1 MKLTQPPFRAAA
13 SVRFLTDNK
22 PLGLYL
28 HIPFC
33 QKKCAY
39 CDFYSAFAGEEQLN
53 GYTKGLISQIKNWGG
68 RLCRPLVDT
77 VYFGGGTPSLLGE
90 RIIPVMQAV
99 KESFCV
105 ADGGEITL
113 EINPAG
119 NSEKVLSAAK
129 KAGVNRLSV
138 GAQSGNDEMLS
149 ALGRTHSAQDTLST
163 VKAARELGYN
173 NISLDLMIGLPGS
186 DLTTLKADLDFVL
199 SAKPDHI
206 SAYILKLEENTLFYK
221 RRDTLNL
228 PDEDETAEQYLYMC
242 RYLEEKGFSHYEISN
257 FAREGKEGKHNLK
270 YWHCNE
276 YLGIGPS
283 AHSFLEGER
292 FYYPRDSRSFL
303 RGESPV
309 SDGKGGGEEEYIMLA
324 LRLKEGLCFK
334 EYRERFCKDLPD
346 SIKKAAL
353 PLKKAVLL
361 NINDESISLT
371 DRGMLLSNSI
381 ITNLLENL

>member
-1 MKLTQPPFRAAA
+1 MLDK
-13 SVRFLTDNK
+13 
-22 PLGLYL
+22 
-28 HIPFC
+28 
-33 QKKCAY
+33 
-39 CDFYSAFAGEEQLN
+39 YSE
-53 GYTKGLISQIKNWGG
+53 GLIWQIKNWGG

-90 RIIPVMQAV
+90 RIIPIIGAV
-99 KESFCV
+99 RENCRV

-113 EINPAG
+113 EINPSG

-138 GAQSGNDEMLS
+138 GAQSGDNEMLS
-149 ALGRTHSAQDTLST
+149 ILGRTHSAQDTLNT
-163 VKAARELGYN
+163 VKAARKMGFR

-186 DLTTLKADLDFVL
+186 DLTVLKADLDFIL
-199 SAKPDHI
+199 SAEPNHI
-206 SAYILKLEENTLFYK
+206 SAYILKLEENTQFYK

-228 PDEDETAEQYLYMC
+228 PDEDQTAEQYLFMC
-242 RYLEEKGFSHYEISN
+242 RYLEERGFSHYEISN
-257 FAREGKEGKHNLK
+257 FAKEDKEGKHNLK
-270 YWHCNE
+270 YWRCEE

-283 AHSFLEGER
+283 AHSFLTGER
-292 FYYPRDSRSFL
+292 FYYPRDSRAFL
-303 RGESPV
+303 RGEPPI
-309 SDGKGGGEEEYIMLA
+309 SDGKGGEEEEYIMLA

-334 EYRERFCKDLPD
+334 KYRKRFGKDLPD

-353 PLKKAVLL
+353 PLKRAGLL

-371 DRGMLLSNSI
+371 HQGMLLSNSV

>member
-1 MKLTQPPFRAAA
+1 MPQPFRVAV
-13 SVRFLTDNK
+13 SVKFLTDKK

-33 QKKCAY
+33 QRKCAY
-39 CDFYSAFAGEEQLN
+39 CDFYSAFYGEEQLN
-53 GYTKGLISQIKNWGG
+53 SYTKGLISQIKAWGG

-90 RIIPVMQAV
+90 RIIPIIGAV
-99 KESFCV
+99 KEAFAVS
-105 ADGGEITL
+105 DGAEITL

-119 NSEKVLSAAK
+119 NSDNILSAAK

-138 GAQSGNDEMLS
+138 GAQSGNNEILS
-149 ALGRTHSAQDTLST
+149 LLGRTHKAEDTLNT
-163 VKAARELGYN
+163 VKAARTMGFD
-173 NISLDLMIGLPGS
+173 NISLDLMIGLPDS
-186 DLTTLKADLDFVL
+186 DLSTLKADLDFVL
-199 SAKPDHI
+199 SAEPDHI
-206 SAYILKLEENTLFYK
+206 SAYILKTEKNTLFYK
-221 RRDTLNL
+221 KRDSLNL

-257 FAREGKEGKHNLK
+257 FAKEGNEGKHNLK
-270 YWHCNE
+270 YWHCEE

-283 AHSFLEGER
+283 AHSFLDGER
-292 FYYPRDSRSFL
+292 FYYPRDSRAFL
-303 RGESPV
+303 RGEPPV
-309 SDGKGGGEEEYIMLA
+309 SDGDGGNEEEYIMLA

-334 EYRERFCKDLPD
+334 EYRERFGKDLND

-353 PLKKAVLL
+353 PLYNAGLL
-361 NINDESISLT
+361 NVNDDSISLT

-381 ITNLLENL
+381 ITNLLEYL

>member
-1 MKLTQPPFRAAA
+1 M
-13 SVRFLTDNK
+13 
-22 PLGLYL
+22 GLYL

-33 QKKCAY
+33 RRKCAY
-39 CDFYSAFAGEEQLN
+39 CDFYSAFYGEEQIDS
-53 GYTKGLISQIKNWGG
+53 YTEGLISQIKNWGG

-90 RIIPVMQAV
+90 RIIPIIGAV
-99 KESFCV
+99 RENCRV
-105 ADGGEITL
+105 AEDAEITL

-138 GAQSGNDEMLS
+138 GAQSGDNEMLS
-149 ALGRTHSAQDTLST
+149 VLGRTHSAQDTLNT
-163 VKAARELGYN
+163 VKTARKLGFN
-173 NISLDLMIGLPGS
+173 NISLDLMIGLPSS
-186 DLTTLKADLDFVL
+186 DLSSLRADLDFVL
-199 SAKPDHI
+199 SAEPDHI

-221 RRDTLNL
+221 IRDTLDF
-228 PDEDETAEQYLYMC
+228 PDEDQTAEQYLYMC

-257 FAREGKEGKHNLK
+257 FAMTGKEGKHNLK
-270 YWHCNE
+270 YWHCEE

-292 FYYPRDSRSFL
+292 FYYPRDSRAFL
-303 RGESPV
+303 RGEPPV
-309 SDGKGGGEEEYIMLA
+309 PDGKGGGKEEYIMLA

-334 EYRERFCKDLPD
+334 KYRERFGTDLPD

-353 PLKKAVLL
+353 PLKRAGLL
-361 NINDESISLT
+361 NINDAGISLT

-381 ITNLLENL
+381 ITNLLENI